1 MGQGEH
7 FLLNHSSQ
15 LSAAFEASPSAFGV
29 QNFAKLLLLLLS
41 KIYVKLYLHCLQH
54 PFQVS
59 QLPSLPFL
67 LLFVVAVQ
75 SLSRVQLLA
84 TAWIAA
90 HQASLSFTIS
100 QSLLKLLFFELMLP
114 SNHLILCHPPL
125 LLPSIFPSSRVFSN
139 ESALCI
145 RWQSIGASAS
155 ASILPMNIQG

>member
-7 FLLNHSSQ
+7 SLLNHSSQ

-29 QNFAKLLLLLLS
+29 QNFAKLLLLLS
-41 KIYVKLYLHCLQH
+41 KVYVKLYLHCLQH
-54 PFQVS
+54 PSQVS

-75 SLSRVQLLA
+75 LLSRVQLFA
-84 TAWIAA
+84 TAWTAA

-100 QSLLKLLFFELMLP
+100 QSLLKLLFSELMMP

-125 LLPSIFPSSRVFSN
+125 LLPSIFPSSSLFQRVS
-139 ESALCI
+139 SLH
-145 RWQSIGASAS
+145 
-155 ASILPMNIQG
+155 